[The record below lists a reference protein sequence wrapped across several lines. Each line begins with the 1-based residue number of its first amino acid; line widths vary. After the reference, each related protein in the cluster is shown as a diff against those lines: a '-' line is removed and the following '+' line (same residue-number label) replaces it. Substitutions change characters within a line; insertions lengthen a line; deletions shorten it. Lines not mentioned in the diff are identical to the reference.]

1 MAKKTMTRADAQALL
16 GKKMAPMGDATL
28 ENRVKQLERENKALW
43 IAHGELQ
50 CDLNKLK
57 ASDD

>member
-1 MAKKTMTRADAQALL
+1 MTRADAQALL